1 MAHRAK
7 QEADLRGWPDSKNAD
22 RFVALAKEQ
31 LALIADAGRMFFLWV
46 DGVNSAAVSLA
57 LLIHR
62 DEATPV
68 GLFHRLN
75 ASMLKVA

>member
-31 LALIADAGRMFFLWV
+31 LALMADDRFHAFSFGLGVEFCGGFAG
-46 DGVNSAAVSLA
+46 SLGSS
-57 LLIHR
+57 R
-62 DEATPV
+62 
-68 GLFHRLN
+68 
-75 ASMLKVA
+75 